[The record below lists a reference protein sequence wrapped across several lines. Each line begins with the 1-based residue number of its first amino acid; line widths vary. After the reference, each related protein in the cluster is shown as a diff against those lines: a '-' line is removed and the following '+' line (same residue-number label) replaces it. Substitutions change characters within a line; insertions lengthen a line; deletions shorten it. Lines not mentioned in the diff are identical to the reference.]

1 MRSLTNLH
9 KTENFSRYDVTSLNA
24 AVTKHSLCHT
34 FTQEA
39 LSNIEGVNPQNALQ
53 ILDKMSEK
61 TDDKK

>member
-1 MRSLTNLH
+1 MQSLMNLH
-9 KTENFSRYDVTSLNA
+9 KTESFSRYDLLTEASCYK
-24 AVTKHSLCHT
+24 TI

-61 TDDKK
+61 KDDK